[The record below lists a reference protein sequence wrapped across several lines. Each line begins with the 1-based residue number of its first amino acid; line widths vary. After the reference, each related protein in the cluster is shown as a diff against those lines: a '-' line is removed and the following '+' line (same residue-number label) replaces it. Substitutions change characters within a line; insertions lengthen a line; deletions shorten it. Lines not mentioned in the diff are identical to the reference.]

1 MKRFLILVLK
11 FYKAAISP
19 YWPAACRYQPTCSE
33 YAQEAIAQH
42 GSFGGVW
49 LALRRLAR
57 CGPWHAGGFDPVPA
71 PRTKTTSREQFVTRS
86 G

>member
-1 MKRFLILVLK
+1 MKRFLIVLLK

-19 YWPAACRYQPTCSE
+19 YWPGACRYQPTCSE

-42 GSFGGVW
+42 GGLRGIW

-57 CGPWHAGGFDPVPA
+57 CGPWHAGGYDLVPE
-71 PRTKTTSREQFVTRS
+71 PRHKDTTRKRFVIRS